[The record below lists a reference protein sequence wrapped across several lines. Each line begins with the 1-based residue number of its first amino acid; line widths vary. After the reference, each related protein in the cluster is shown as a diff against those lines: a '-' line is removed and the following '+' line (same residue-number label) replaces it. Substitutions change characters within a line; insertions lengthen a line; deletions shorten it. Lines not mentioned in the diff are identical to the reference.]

1 MVEHKAAE
9 STGQLLVRG
18 ILCNLLVCLAVWS
31 AARLRS
37 EGARI
42 AVIFACVMV
51 FITSGFEHVVANM
64 TTFSLGLMGG
74 LPGATIGE
82 FARNITA
89 VGIGNTIGGAVL
101 VGAAYAYGSRRPPA
115 DTPAPESIEA
125 VPALR

>member
-1 MVEHKAAE
+1 
-9 STGQLLVRG
+9 VRG